1 MRAPGRLPHAI
12 APAVGETVNRTDLGV
27 AFDELDA
34 KITAGM
40 KAYAIPGVAV
50 AVWAGGQEY
59 VQGYGVTN
67 VDHPLPVDGDT
78 VFRIGS
84 TTKTFTG
91 TAMMRLVERGE
102 VDLDSPVRRFIPDF
116 AVADESA
123 SAVVTVRQL
132 LNHTAGWDGRNGQ
145 DFGRGDDAVA
155 RYVNSM
161 TRLPQLTPPG
171 TAFAYNNSAL
181 VVAGRI
187 IELVTGTTYESAMH
201 NLVLD
206 PLQLAH
212 TRYFSDQIIG
222 LNVAAPHQVVD
233 GKPLVDTDFWAFPR
247 SCNPT
252 GGLMSTARDQLR
264 YAQFH
269 LGDGRAPNGEQ
280 ILSRQSLEAMR
291 SNPGAGGT
299 LFVELTGMG
308 VTWMLR
314 PSAQNVNI
322 VEHGGTWKGQRS
334 GFVMVPDRNFAMTV
348 LTNSDGGFHL
358 INDLFACDWALHRFA
373 GVTNLPAV
381 PQHLGADD
389 LRPYQGRYIAEQVSQ
404 GGVVEQTVIDFRAS
418 DGRLAGTIDT
428 VDANADG
435 PSSAELGLAL
445 YRPDYGIDLGPDGKP
460 TGSRSNFVRG
470 PDGNIAWFCSQHGR
484 LFRRQ

>member
-1 MRAPGRLPHAI
+1 MAPRESVEDP
-12 APAVGETVNRTDLGV
+12 DLGV

-34 KITAGM
+34 KINAGM
-40 KAYAIPGVAV
+40 TAYAIPGVAV

-59 VQGYGVTN
+59 VKGYGVTN
-67 VDHPLPVDGDT
+67 IDHPLPVDGDT

-102 VDLDSPVRRFIPDF
+102 VDLDSPVRRYLPDF

-123 SAVVTVRQL
+123 SATVTVRHL

-155 RYVNSM
+155 RYVGAM

-171 TAFAYNNSAL
+171 TAFAYNNSGL

-187 IELVTGTTYESAMH
+187 IEVVSGTTYESAAQK
-201 NLVLD
+201 LVID
-206 PLQLAH
+206 PLRLAH

-222 LNVAAPHQVVD
+222 LKVAAPHKVVD

-264 YAQFH
+264 YARFH
-269 LGDGRAPNGEQ
+269 LGDGRAANGARA
-280 ILSRQSLEAMR
+280 LSRRSLEAMR

-314 PSAQNVNI
+314 PSAQNVTI

-373 GVTNLPAV
+373 GVTNLPAI
-381 PQHLGADD
+381 PQRMDAAD
-389 LRPYQGRYIAEQVSQ
+389 LEPYEGRYIAEQISQ
-404 GGVVEQTVIDFRAS
+404 DGSVEQTVIDFRAS
-418 DGRLAGTIDT
+418 DGRLAGTMNT
-428 VDANADG
+428 VGANPD
-435 PSSAELGLAL
+435 SARLGLAF
-445 YRPDYGIDLGPDGKP
+445 YRPDYGLDLGPDDEP
-460 TGSRSNFVRG
+460 VGSRSNFVRG
-470 PDGNIAWFCSQHGR
+470 PDGNIAWLCSQHGR